1 MQLPA
6 GYSRLSNH
14 EEHKILQK
22 FYMMQPGNFY
32 HLYNHANG
40 TENLFMEERN
50 YYFFLQLMTKHI
62 LATSKLFAYALM
74 PNHFHLLIQLKIEE
88 ELMRQFESQIKSK
101 KMPHGFNNP
110 SFNIQD
116 FLIKKANQPYSNFLN
131 SYTQSFNKVYHR
143 KGSLF
148 MQNMKQKEITNDNS
162 FCKVVHYLH
171 ANPVHHRFVKSP
183 GAWPHTSYKI
193 FLSNMPT
200 SLERNYV
207 LDIFGG
213 LELFIKYHEQPIDP
227 KYKSLE

>member
-1 MQLPA
+1 M
-6 GYSRLSNH
+6 H
-14 EEHKILQK
+14 
-22 FYMMQPGNFY
+22 PGNYY

-40 TENLFMEERN
+40 SENLFIQQRN
-50 YYFFLQLMTKHI
+50 YDFFLQLMAKHVLPVSRI
-62 LATSKLFAYALM
+62 FAYALM
-74 PNHFHLLIQLKIEE
+74 PNHFHLLAQLKTEE
-88 ELMRQFESQIKSK
+88 ELMLQFEPQIKAK
-101 KMPHGFNNP
+101 KILQCNDIPDFNM
-110 SFNIQD
+110 QD
-116 FLIKKANQPYSNFLN
+116 FLIKKANKPYSNFLN
-131 SYTQSFNKVYHR
+131 SYTQSFNKLYYR

-171 ANPVHHRFVKSP
+171 ANPVHHRFVKSL

-213 LELFIKYHEQPIDP
+213 LEQFIKYHEQPIDL
-227 KYKSLE
+227 KYKFLE